1 MTRSKGKGKPEPAE
15 RADALDELDSF
26 LNEFGPG
33 FRVKLYRLHPKT
45 RKPAFVA
52 SFDLAEVSEDMIR
65 DTYGGGTFQLRAYE
79 HGADGVQY
87 RGSRSVDIDAPPRD
101 LSAKMEEETRSTKLE
116 RLELER
122 QELADRLRD
131 MTLEQRFDAFR
142 RDMVALTA
150 ELRNPPAQA
159 DTRSPTELALEIVR
173 EMSALRPHVETPA
186 AQVPQL
192 LDIFRQGFELGRDG
206 AAGGDPEAGYL
217 RVVDRI
223 LPAISGLLGRPEPTP
238 ALPDNPPEDSVQE
251 APPVDLRTAL
261 GRYVPRLVTLAQQ
274 GKDPELWAA
283 VVLEELPTV
292 WVEELDTF
300 LETQGGSAITTVLGW
315 YPQLNPHRAWV
326 ARFVEALRPAPE
338 EEEEGEAEEE
348 EERAGAILGTI
359 GVDGPPDPD

>member
-1 MTRSKGKGKPEPAE
+1 MTRSKRKPEPPE
-15 RADALDELDSF
+15 RTDSSLDELDAF

-33 FRVKLYRLHPKT
+33 FRVKLYRLHPQT

-79 HGADGVQY
+79 HGGDGVQY

-101 LSAKMEEETRSTKLE
+101 LSTKAEAETSSTKVE

-131 MTLEQRFDAFR
+131 MSLEQRFDTFR
-142 RDMVALTA
+142 RDMLGILA
-150 ELRNPPAQA
+150 ELKNPPPQANQRNPM
-159 DTRSPTELALEIVR
+159 ELAMEIVR

-192 LDIFRQGFELGRDG
+192 LDIFRQGFELGREGAGDG
-206 AAGGDPEAGYL
+206 GEPGAGYL

-223 LPAISGLLGRPEPTP
+223 LPAISGLLSRPEQPTR
-238 ALPDNPPEDSVQE
+238 DNPPEEGVQE
-251 APPVDLRTAL
+251 APPVDLRSAL
-261 GRYVPRLVTLAQQ
+261 AHYVPRLVTLAQQ
-274 GKDPELWAA
+274 GKDPDLWAN

-315 YPQLNPHRAWV
+315 YPQLNPHRVWMS
-326 ARFVEALRPAPE
+326 RFIEALRPDEDQE
-338 EEEEGEAEEE
+338 EQGDQ
-348 EERAGAILGTI
+348 EERPGTPGVILGTI
-359 GVDGPPDPD
+359 GVDAPPDSD